1 MKKYILVFITM
12 ILSIA
17 FADSAIDGLT
27 LALNPN
33 GETLVVAGDSR
44 TIYTL
49 NTETLEVIERTYFG
63 STINKMAYSADGTVL
78 FVQDSEPD
86 IYILDAE
93 TFETKSKLAGYGMMQ
108 ISHETK
114 RLVALDLDYGG
125 DTLGIFDI
133 SENKLNSIAEV
144 SFDKDDDI
152 SSMGINAD
160 GSMVALFFDS
170 FTSETEDKVSWSDI
184 PDEYKGFEKD
194 IYNKQHDGK
203 EARFVLLSIPDLE
216 VVADYISFYTPYNK
230 EFVFFQGDDVLITNS
245 SNENARYKV
254 NGDVEMW
261 EWDGVGSSYAE
272 AVSADHSTLV
282 VGGYAKG
289 TIYSMENASGFSF
302 ELDDVPGATEYF
314 SGFAVAADGTVY
326 GTTTGYRI
334 ARIKLAGAGIS
345 KTIKP
350 VY

>member
-1 MKKYILVFITM
+1 MKKNILILLIMV
-12 ILSIA
+12 LSIA
-17 FADSAIDGLT
+17 FADTAIDGLT

-33 GETLVVAGDSR
+33 GETLVVAGNNR

-49 NTETLEVIERTYFG
+49 NAETLGVIGRAYFG
-63 STINKMAYSADGTVL
+63 STINKMAYSPDGTVL
-78 FVQDSEPD
+78 YVQDSEPD

-93 TFETKSKLAGYGMMQ
+93 TFETKSKLANYGMMQ
-108 ISHETK
+108 ISTEAQ
-114 RLVALDLDYGG
+114 RLVAIDLDYGG
-125 DTLGIFDI
+125 DTIGVFDI
-133 SENKLNSIAEV
+133 SENKLNNIAEI

-152 SSMGINAD
+152 SSMGMNAE
-160 GSMVALFFDS
+160 GSRMAIFFDD
-170 FTSETEDKVSWSDI
+170 FDSETEEKVSWSDI

-194 IYNKQHDGK
+194 VYNKKNDGK
-203 EARFVLLSIPDLE
+203 EARFLLLSIPDLE
-216 VVADYISFYTPYNK
+216 VVADYVSFYTSYNK
-230 EFVFFQGDDVLITNS
+230 EFVFFQGEDVLITNS
-245 SNENARYKV
+245 SNENARYKI

-261 EWDGVGSSYAE
+261 EWDGVSNSYAE

-289 TIYSMENASGFSF
+289 TIYNVESASGFSF
-302 ELDDVPGATEYF
+302 ELDDIPGATEYF

-334 ARIKLAGAGIS
+334 AHIKLAGAGIS
-345 KTIKP
+345 KTIKA